1 MFEANTLHTG
11 YKKKPHKSTLKFK
24 NMLNSKENFHVPRF
38 NAAVVNGLTC
48 FKRFSHLFTT
58 TNVSTLNSQTKQ

>member
-1 MFEANTLHTG
+1 
-11 YKKKPHKSTLKFK
+11 
-24 NMLNSKENFHVPRF
+24 MLNSKENFHVPRF
-38 NAAVVNGLTC
+38 DAAVVNGLTTC